1 MIKRYKQFL
10 KESNEEYDLR
20 DAIKESNF
28 YGSYS
33 TMCQNKNADI
43 DKDFNTMQSEIDEL
57 GWSLDRI
64 RKEYTNE
71 ELISLYRSMDD
82 ISGGIDMYF
91 YKLFEKFGLDKNI
104 VRLGGDSYS
113 DIDVTEEEAF
123 IRYCY
128 GHHQTVYGKL
138 AIEQIDGG
146 LESFL
151 EHAFLYLKTW
161 LYENL
166 MDNIL
171 SLYTSKNYDFH
182 KLTGGVYRNY
192 EYRTSVFDL
201 KKYSVVEE
209 DRMIIYANE
218 IADLLNNL
226 ETTGGGKLSDIMEV
240 YANDIYEHILEFLT
254 LNNIEDVELVG
265 NDVIIWAKF
274 DQN

>member
-1 MIKRYKQFL
+1 MLKRYKQFL
-10 KESNEEYDLR
+10 KESNEYDLR
-20 DAIKESNF
+20 DAIIESDY

-43 DKDFNTMQSEIDEL
+43 DKDFNRMQSDIDEL

-71 ELISLYRSMDD
+71 ELLSLYRSMDD
-82 ISGGIDMYF
+82 MSGGVDMYF

-113 DIDVTEEEAF
+113 DINVSEDEAF

-138 AIEQIDGG
+138 VIEQIDGG

-151 EHAFLYLKTW
+151 ERAFLYLKTW
-161 LYENL
+161 LYDNL

-182 KLTGGVYRNY
+182 KLTRGVYRH
-192 EYRTSVFDL
+192 RTSLFDF

-226 ETTGGGKLSDIMEV
+226 KTTGGGKLSDIIEV
-240 YANDIYEHILEFLT
+240 NVNDIYEHILEFLT

-265 NDVIIWAKF
+265 NDIIIWAKF